1 MINNVA
7 QQAVER
13 QKNLPEGMQ
22 QQLVI
27 DIRGQSVTAV
37 DRMKIVKGI
46 VEKSNGSIVPSSIR
60 FKTQ

>member
-22 QQLVI
+22 KQLVI
-27 DIRGQSVTAV
+27 DMRGQSVTAV
-37 DRMKIVKGI
+37 DRMKIVKGV

>member
-1 MINNVA
+1 
-7 QQAVER
+7 
-13 QKNLPEGMQ
+13 
-22 QQLVI
+22 VI

-46 VEKSNGSIVPSSIR
+46 VQKSNGAIVPSSIR